1 MERGR
6 ERERKRERVK
16 QRSNCAWLLL
26 QESKKTA
33 TIWREKI
40 GPFSYF
46 FNLNS
51 FNIHFEPFCTVCT
64 WCVIIHFAQF
74 ARDHPFFQ
82 SSIHFPNRT
91 WVDPVFAIKAPS
103 VKRSGPACFGTVR
116 FWVRKNSILLRLTHV
131 WTSLYLEKFIWSSR
145 IGSK

>member
-6 ERERKRERVK
+6 ERERE
-16 QRSNCAWLLL
+16 
-26 QESKKTA
+26 
-33 TIWREKI
+33 
-40 GPFSYF
+40 
-46 FNLNS
+46 LNS
-51 FNIHFEPFCTVCT
+51 EATVFDCCFKKVKKQQQSDGRKLVHFHIFST
-64 WCVIIHFAQF
+64 WIVLTSILNHFAQF

-91 WVDPVFAIKAPS
+91 WVDPVFAIKTPS

-116 FWVRKNSILLRLTHV
+116 FWVRKISILLRLTHV